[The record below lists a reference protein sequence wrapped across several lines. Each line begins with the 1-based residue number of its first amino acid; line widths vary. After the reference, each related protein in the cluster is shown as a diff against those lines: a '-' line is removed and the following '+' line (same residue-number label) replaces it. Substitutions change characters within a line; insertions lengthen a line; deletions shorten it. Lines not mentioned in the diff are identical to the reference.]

1 MYANKRLFPIFTKV
15 KIFKDMAGKISV
27 KRFWRISPLVRENL
41 RVALRSIKNNRL
53 RSVLTILIVAIG
65 ITSLVGIL
73 TATDSLKS
81 QVNSSFEKLGAS
93 SFTIKEQY
101 FEGSSNKTGRI
112 RNNSNITYFQAEEFK
127 KQYNIPAFV
136 SVYNAVW
143 AKTVKNGSLSTS
155 PRVTLYGADENYL
168 PFANIQIAEG
178 RNFSRQELKSGAFVC
193 MLGSGV
199 VSSVF
204 KAEEK
209 AIGQSVD
216 VDGVK
221 YRVIG
226 LMASK
231 GQGFGTGGADQSV
244 IIPITNARS
253 YFFNDESSYEIGVQ
267 PRIAMKDMSP
277 VYDKAEQIFRG
288 VRRLSPIDQ
297 DDFAIDRNESM
308 LKESSKTLGTITI
321 IAAVIGL
328 ITLLGAAVGLMN
340 IMLVSVKERTAEIG
354 VRKAIGASSKMIRQ
368 QFLFESI
375 VIAQIGCLLGIVLGV
390 AAGNGVAVLMKAS
403 FVMPWLWMLLA
414 IVVCLIVGISSGY
427 LPAKRAAALDPI
439 EALRYE

>member
-1 MYANKRLFPIFTKV
+1 MARRIFV
-15 KIFKDMAGKISV
+15 KK
-27 KRFWRISPLVRENL
+27 FWRISPLVRENL

-53 RSVLTILIVAIG
+53 RSALTILIVAIG

-81 QVNSSFEKLGAS
+81 EVSSSFEKLGAS
-93 SFTIKEQY
+93 SFTISQQY
-101 FEGSSNKTGRI
+101 FGGSSIKSGRI

-127 KQYNIPAFV
+127 RQYDIPAFV
-136 SVYNAVW
+136 SVYNYAE
-143 AKTVKNGSLSTS
+143 AKTVKRGSLSTS
-155 PRVTLYGADENYL
+155 PRVELYGADEDYVPYSN
-168 PFANIQIAEG
+168 AQIAEG
-178 RNFSRQELKSGAFVC
+178 RNFSQQDIKGAAFVC
-193 MLGSGV
+193 LLGSGV
-199 VSSVF
+199 VSTVF
-204 KAEEK
+204 KPGEHAV
-209 AIGQSVD
+209 GQSVD
-216 VDGVK
+216 LEGVK

-226 LMASK
+226 LLASK
-231 GQGFGTGGADQSV
+231 GQGFGGGGADQS
-244 IIPITNARS
+244 IIVPVTNARS
-253 YFFNDESSYEIGVQ
+253 YFFGDNASYEIGVQ
-267 PRIAMKDMSP
+267 PRIALEDMSP

-288 VRRLSPIDQ
+288 VRRLSPMDE
-297 DDFAIDRNESM
+297 DDFTIDRNESM
-308 LKESSKTLGTITI
+308 LKQSGKTLGTITI

-340 IMLVSVKERTAEIG
+340 IMLVSVKERTSEIG

-390 AAGNGVAVLMKAS
+390 AAGNAVAALMKAN
-403 FVMPWLWMLLA
+403 FVMPWMWMLLA
-414 IVVCLIVGISSGY
+414 IVICLIVGISSGY